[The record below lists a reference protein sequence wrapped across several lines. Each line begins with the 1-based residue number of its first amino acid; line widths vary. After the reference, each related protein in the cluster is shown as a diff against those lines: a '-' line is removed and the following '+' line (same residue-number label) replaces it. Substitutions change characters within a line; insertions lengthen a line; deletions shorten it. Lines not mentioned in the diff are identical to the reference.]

1 MPVEPGLPLGMVA
14 EIDYTE
20 TQCEIAPGDQLT
32 FVSDG
37 VVEATNP
44 QGELFG
50 FDRTQAVSNQPASA
64 IVEVA
69 RQFGQQDDITVV
81 TLTREIVETPAG
93 TRVSVPPLS
102 VNI

>member
-1 MPVEPGLPLGMVA
+1 
-14 EIDYTE
+14 
-20 TQCEIAPGDQLT
+20 
-32 FVSDG
+32 
-37 VVEATNP
+37 
-44 QGELFG
+44 
-50 FDRTQAVSNQPASA
+50 
-64 IVEVA
+64 VA